1 MLKVIVFGSLNMDL
15 SMECEGIP
23 MLGDSLRGTG
33 FLSTSGG
40 KGGNEAVA
48 AARMGAETY
57 MVGKVGN
64 DHNGRK
70 LTSDLTI
77 HGVSVSNV
85 SVTARAATGVSL
97 VLRSGKDRAVVT
109 DPGANEKISYSEV
122 RAAIHG
128 LGQHRNVLLMSL
140 GPGLP
145 VVLES
150 LACAKRNGLYTIL
163 RASVNAGET
172 LPDEAYKD
180 LDLLVVNRTDCRA
193 LSGIWPVDDEAAEK
207 ALQFFYGK
215 GVRNCIITLKDRG
228 SVTLADG
235 KFFKVEG
242 YDVQIVDASCAGD
255 SYVGEIAA
263 HIADGGTIVSS
274 MKLASA
280 AAAIA
285 ITRLGAQSSIP
296 SWYEVQDF
304 VKAHEAKA

>member
-109 DPGANEKISYSEV
+109 DPVPTRRSPTARCVPPSTAWASIATSFSC
-122 RAAIHG
+122 RWD
-128 LGQHRNVLLMSL
+128 
-140 GPGLP
+140 P
-145 VVLES
+145 
-150 LACAKRNGLYTIL
+150 ACPWCSSRSPAPSATV
-163 RASVNAGET
+163 ST
-172 LPDEAYKD
+172 P
-180 LDLLVVNRTDCRA
+180 
-193 LSGIWPVDDEAAEK
+193 
-207 ALQFFYGK
+207 F
-215 GVRNCIITLKDRG
+215 
-228 SVTLADG
+228 
-235 KFFKVEG
+235 
-242 YDVQIVDASCAGD
+242 CAP
-255 SYVGEIAA
+255 
-263 HIADGGTIVSS
+263 
-274 MKLASA
+274 
-280 AAAIA
+280 
-285 ITRLGAQSSIP
+285 R
-296 SWYEVQDF
+296 
-304 VKAHEAKA
+304 